1 MKHELKKINSRELLL
16 PKLTP
21 GTIVMIHLSNS
32 KTSDKFKKRRR
43 NYNILAMFLEYEGT
57 SAIVTRLTEQSNP
70 DGTINVLNVPI
81 FAVQFIC
88 QSLTDI
94 YQNGSLTPLGEQIK
108 HPFNLSITPI

>member
-1 MKHELKKINSRELLL
+1 MKRELEKINSRELLQ

-21 GTIVMIHLSNS
+21 GSIVMVHLSNS

-57 SAIVTRLTEQSNP
+57 STIVTKLTEQPKP
-70 DGTINVLNVPI
+70 DGTINVLKVPT

-88 QSLTDI
+88 RSLNDI
-94 YQNGSLTPLGEQIK
+94 YQNGALTPLGEQIK
-108 HPFNLSITPI
+108 HTFNLTITPI